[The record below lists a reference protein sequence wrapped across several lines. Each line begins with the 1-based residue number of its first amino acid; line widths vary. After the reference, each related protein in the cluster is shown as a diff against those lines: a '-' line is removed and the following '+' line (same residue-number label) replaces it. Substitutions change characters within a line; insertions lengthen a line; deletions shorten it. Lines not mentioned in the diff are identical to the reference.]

1 MGSKA
6 KKSHKKYSYDL
17 YDDLDDFYDDD
28 ADLRELARGANGT
41 NWEDF
46 FDTDAQM
53 TARRNIERRRDYMKL
68 RSELDEWEQFGDS
81 TGW

>member
-1 MGSKA
+1 MGSKTT
-6 KKSHKKYSYDL
+6 KRNDKYSFDL

-28 ADLRELARGANGT
+28 ADLKELTRGAGNT
-41 NWEDF
+41 NWEEF

-81 TGW
+81 AGW